1 MNNEVM
7 TDVVHFSLYWL
18 TKTNGSG
25 LRLPL
30 EKKHT
35 FSSVL
40 QEASSERSKSER
52 TDVRWYS
59 LRWNHACVFGSY
71 RLGL

>member
-30 EKKHT
+30 EKKTHI
-35 FSSVL
+35 L
-40 QEASSERSKSER
+40 
-52 TDVRWYS
+52 
-59 LRWNHACVFGSY
+59 FGSP
-71 RLGL
+71 RSQFGAV